1 MRVVTVSTDSP
12 APRGFRWSPAKVLL
26 IVGAYAAP
34 FALLCFKLHAE
45 MREGTL
51 PLDGSAVLMRFI
63 VVGLFALLLS
73 RWCMHWMKG
82 GR

>member
-1 MRVVTVSTDSP
+1 MLNRHTKLSMKSLMALQMLRHVTRL
-12 APRGFRWSPAKVLL
+12 ALF
-26 IVGAYAAP
+26 AAP

-73 RWCMHWMKG
+73 RWCMHWMTG